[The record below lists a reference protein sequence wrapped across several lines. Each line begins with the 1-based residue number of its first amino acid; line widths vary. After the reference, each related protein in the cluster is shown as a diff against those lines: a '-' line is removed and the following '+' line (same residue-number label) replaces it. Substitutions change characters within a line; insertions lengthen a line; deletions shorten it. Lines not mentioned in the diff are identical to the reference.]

1 MEELQ
6 NALWSFVKG
15 FMSFAVV
22 LIIGALVIKIALIP
36 VKKLLLKSKI
46 DLTAKTFLYS
56 IIRVVFYGIVVIT
69 ALGTAKVDITSLVT
83 ALGAAALTAGLAFQ
97 DTLKN
102 FVSGMIVLFNKP
114 IAAGDL
120 IRIEDI
126 EGYVD
131 NIKIF
136 YTQIHTFD
144 NRIVAIPNSKLTTNN
159 VINCSSAGTRRID
172 VKFSVSYEDNL
183 SKVKSVVYDVIA
195 DIPQVIGEPE
205 PKVYVSKHLDSGVEI
220 FAMIWVK
227 QEDYYPVKFRLIED
241 VKNAFD
247 ENSITIPYPHVM
259 LANKTEK

>member
-22 LIIGALVIKIALIP
+22 LIIGALVVKIALIP

-159 VINCSSAGTRRID
+159 VINCSSA
-172 VKFSVSYEDNL
+172 
-183 SKVKSVVYDVIA
+183 
-195 DIPQVIGEPE
+195 
-205 PKVYVSKHLDSGVEI
+205 VSKHLDSGVEI

>member
-22 LIIGALVIKIALIP
+22 LIIGALVVKIALIP

-159 VINCSSAGTRRID
+159 VIKHIIKICCNFSS
-172 VKFSVSYEDNL
+172 KFTSVIN
-183 SKVKSVVYDVIA
+183 
-195 DIPQVIGEPE
+195 
-205 PKVYVSKHLDSGVEI
+205 
-220 FAMIWVK
+220 
-227 QEDYYPVKFRLIED
+227 
-241 VKNAFD
+241 N
-247 ENSITIPYPHVM
+247 
-259 LANKTEK
+259 